1 MFLAVAASLAC
12 QLAEPAS
19 VDVDGML
26 DDWDGIKP
34 ARANGKDK
42 DQSFDVR
49 CVIIAPAGTGAGDG
63 ERLAISID
71 VRDDVLSRRRK
82 AHKELLGEDRIVV
95 ELSAG
100 AEPLVLTLFP
110 GTEKVQP
117 KRTLGGKKL
126 PRWVA
131 VEDTQQPKG
140 WSVEVELPL
149 AKVGGWSASAPSVDA
164 RIVLRDS
171 DELQE
176 AADELAHPLTLTLGD
191 KPQVFDRF
199 LRETRLE
206 KKDLVLDQTADVD
219 PSRKGTERI
228 VAGGTILGVIG
239 EQYGYVELPVAAAAD
254 VRKVE
259 LVDLRG
265 NGGRVVLTHLRQF
278 GGGGS
283 RDIVA
288 LWGAS
293 GGQIEQLFAVEVRK
307 EADGNK
313 LESTWKLVSRQ
324 GKGKTKGKGMEL
336 RVEALPAVGWDEDT
350 FEEVSADDAEP
361 IHRPWDEARTGGIYW
376 LDGDTLRSRPIA
388 PAKKK
393 SRK

>member
-1 MFLAVAASLAC
+1 MSGILAIAASLAC

-26 DDWDGIKP
+26 DDWDGVKP

-49 CVIIAPAGTGAGDG
+49 CLFDGD
-63 ERLAISID
+63 RLAISID
-71 VRDDVLSRRRK
+71 VRDDLLSRRRK
-82 AHKELLGEDRIVV
+82 AHKELLGEDRVVV

-100 AEPLVLTLFP
+100 AEPMVFVFFP
-110 GTEKVQP
+110 GTEKVAP

-126 PRWVA
+126 PKWIT

-140 WSVEVELPL
+140 WSVEIELPL

-164 RIVLRDS
+164 KIVLRDS

-176 AADELAHPLTLTLGD
+176 PADELAHPLTLTLGD
-191 KPQVFDRF
+191 KPKVFDRF
-199 LRETRLE
+199 LRETRLK
-206 KKDLVLDQTADVD
+206 KKDLVLDQIADVD

-228 VAGGTILGVIG
+228 VAGGTILGLIG
-239 EQYGYVELPVAAAAD
+239 EQYGYVELPVASAAD
-254 VRKVE
+254 VLEVE

-265 NGGRVVLTHLRQF
+265 NGGRVVLTHLRQM

-283 RDIVA
+283 RDLVA
-288 LWGAS
+288 FWGAS
-293 GGQIEQLFAVEVRK
+293 GGQLEQLFAVEVRK
-307 EADGNK
+307 EADGNR
-313 LESTWKLVSRQ
+313 LESTWKLA
-324 GKGKTKGKGMEL
+324 KKKKGKGMEL
-336 RVEALPAVGWDEDT
+336 RVEAQPAVGWDEDT
-350 FEEVSADDAEP
+350 FEEDSADDAEP
-361 IHRPWDEARTGGIYW
+361 IHLPWDDARTGGIYW
-376 LDGDTLRSRPIA
+376 LDGDTLRSKALA
-388 PAKKK
+388 PGKK

>member
-1 MFLAVAASLAC
+1 MFIAVAASLAC

-26 DDWDGIKP
+26 DDWDGIKA

-49 CVIIAPAGTGAGDG
+49 CLFDGD
-63 ERLAISID
+63 RLAISID
-71 VRDDVLSRRRK
+71 VRDDLLSRRRK
-82 AHKELLGEDRIVV
+82 AHKDLLGEDRVV
-95 ELSAG
+95 LELSAG
-100 AEPLVLTLFP
+100 GTPLVLTLFP
-110 GTEKVQP
+110 GTEKVAP
-117 KRTLGGKKL
+117 KRSLGGKKL
-126 PRWVA
+126 PKWVS

-140 WSVEVELPL
+140 WSIEIELPL

-199 LRETRLE
+199 LRETRLK
-206 KKDLVLDQTADVD
+206 KKDLVLDQIADVD

-228 VAGGTILGVIG
+228 VAGGKILGVIG
-239 EQYGYVELPVAAAAD
+239 EQYGYVDLPVAAAAD
-254 VRKVE
+254 VLKVE

-307 EADGNK
+307 EADGNR
-313 LESTWKLVSRQ
+313 LESTWKL
-324 GKGKTKGKGMEL
+324 GKKKKGKGMEL
-336 RVEALPAVGWDEDT
+336 RVEAQPAVGWDEDT
-350 FEEVSADDAEP
+350 FEEDSADDAEP
-361 IHRPWDEARTGGIYW
+361 IHLPWDDARTGGIYW
-376 LDGDTLRSRPIA
+376 LDGDTLRSKALTP
-388 PAKKK
+388 PKKK